1 MWHLA
6 NQYTCAARDPNE
18 QQQPG
23 RLIVLLGESCKN
35 LFHLTSSASCDVLA
49 DYSHRVHRRC
59 VHQLLTRP
67 RSTRQ
72 QAHNH
77 LHSVLCRVLLVHLEQ
92 QRQLEFVLPS
102 HRRRRWPTP
111 MHHQR
116 LLVVQSSSCTA
127 GPRKAAA
134 ATHRKK
140 YITLHRTGSYFHF
153 GADTFVDTLTHT
165 VRSRDGF
172 KPAVGRMGD
181 TLGHT
186 SAAGT
191 MRGRRR
197 ARGLTTLC
205 DKR

>member
-23 RLIVLLGESCKN
+23 RLIVLLGEFCKN

-77 LHSVLCRVLLVHLEQ
+77 FHSVLCRVLLVHLEQ
-92 QRQLEFVLPS
+92 QRQL
-102 HRRRRWPTP
+102 
-111 MHHQR
+111 
-116 LLVVQSSSCTA
+116 
-127 GPRKAAA
+127 
-134 ATHRKK
+134 
-140 YITLHRTGSYFHF
+140 
-153 GADTFVDTLTHT
+153 
-165 VRSRDGF
+165 
-172 KPAVGRMGD
+172 
-181 TLGHT
+181 
-186 SAAGT
+186 
-191 MRGRRR
+191 
-197 ARGLTTLC
+197 
-205 DKR
+205 

>member
-23 RLIVLLGESCKN
+23 RLIVESCKN

-77 LHSVLCRVLLVHLEQ
+77 VHLLLCRDSFLSISSSNASCSLCCRAIAGVVGRPQCTINDSLSFSRRPARPAHG
-92 QRQLEFVLPS
+92 
-102 HRRRRWPTP
+102 RRRP
-111 MHHQR
+111 
-116 LLVVQSSSCTA
+116 
-127 GPRKAAA
+127 
-134 ATHRKK
+134 ATHRKI
-140 YITLHRTGSYFHF
+140 YNFYDFYPWGRQLF
-153 GADTFVDTLTHT
+153 G
-165 VRSRDGF
+165 
-172 KPAVGRMGD
+172 VGVPKLPERPISCQSV
-181 TLGHT
+181 TET
-186 SAAGT
+186 CPV
-191 MRGRRR
+191 
-197 ARGLTTLC
+197 GLTKADSPSGSC
-205 DKR
+205 

>member
-1 MWHLA
+1 MGDVRCGSVAVCWGGRKVSCMLRWFEVVCLVFSALLPRPTECGTWPTNILA
-6 NQYTCAARDPNE
+6 RLETPTSSSSPAAS
-18 QQQPG
+18 
-23 RLIVLLGESCKN
+23 LFLLDESCKN

-77 LHSVLCRVLLVHLEQ
+77 FHMVLCRVLLVHLEQ

-102 HRRRRWPTP
+102 HRGRRWPTP

-134 ATHRKK
+134 RHASQN
-140 YITLHRTGSYFHF
+140 I
-153 GADTFVDTLTHT
+153 
-165 VRSRDGF
+165 
-172 KPAVGRMGD
+172 
-181 TLGHT
+181 
-186 SAAGT
+186 
-191 MRGRRR
+191 
-197 ARGLTTLC
+197 
-205 DKR
+205 

>member
-1 MWHLA
+1 MFDVAVSLYVGGGREVVCFVFYAILPRPIECGTWPTNILA
-6 NQYTCAARDPNE
+6 RLETPKTSSSPAAS
-18 QQQPG
+18 
-23 RLIVLLGESCKN
+23 LFLLDESCKN

-77 LHSVLCRVLLVHLEQ
+77 FQLVLCRFLLVHLEQ

-102 HRRRRWPTP
+102 HRGRRWPTP

-116 LLVVQSSSCTA
+116 LLVVQSSSCTT

-134 ATHRKK
+134 RHA
-140 YITLHRTGSYFHF
+140 SQN
-153 GADTFVDTLTHT
+153 
-165 VRSRDGF
+165 
-172 KPAVGRMGD
+172 
-181 TLGHT
+181 
-186 SAAGT
+186 
-191 MRGRRR
+191 
-197 ARGLTTLC
+197 TTLAG
-205 DKR
+205 

>member
-72 QAHNH
+72 QVAHI
-77 LHSVLCRVLLVHLEQ
+77 HSNGVLCRTFLSISSSNASWSLCRRAIAGVVGRPQCTINESLSFS
-92 QRQLEFVLPS
+92 RRPARPA
-102 HRRRRWPTP
+102 HRRRRLAP
-111 MHHQR
+111 
-116 LLVVQSSSCTA
+116 
-127 GPRKAAA
+127 
-134 ATHRKK
+134 HRKI
-140 YITLHRTGSYFHF
+140 YS
-153 GADTFVDTLTHT
+153 T
-165 VRSRDGF
+165 VG
-172 KPAVGRMGD
+172 PV
-181 TLGHT
+181 LQ
-186 SAAGT
+186 
-191 MRGRRR
+191 
-197 ARGLTTLC
+197 L
-205 DKR
+205 